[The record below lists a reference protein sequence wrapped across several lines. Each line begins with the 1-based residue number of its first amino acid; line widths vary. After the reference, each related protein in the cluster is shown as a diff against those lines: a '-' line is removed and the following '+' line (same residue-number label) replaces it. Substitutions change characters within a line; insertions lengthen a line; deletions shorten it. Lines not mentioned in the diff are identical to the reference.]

1 MSTKYRRLRRDELEE
16 VRPQF
21 VKFLAVNGIDGAS
34 WTKIKVDDL
43 ARTDA
48 LLLQFSQIVFQGV
61 IDKVEYLLQRSKRDL
76 RTYHCLPDKIIMN
89 GMMIE
94 GTTDL
99 DLSREDISTEEMLHQ
114 MRVSG
119 AAVKL
124 YSGERKYRNDDR
136 DQDIF
141 LLMEQGAL
149 ISDDHLFSTLEGL
162 KG

>member
-1 MSTKYRRLRRDELEE
+1 MSQKYRRLRRDELEE

-34 WTKIKVDDL
+34 WTRIKADDPK
-43 ARTDA
+43 RTDA

-76 RTYHCLPDKIIMN
+76 RTYHCQADKIVMN

-99 DLSREDISTEEMLHQ
+99 DLSNENISPEEMLRQ
-114 MRVSG
+114 MRASG
-119 AAVKL
+119 ASVKL
-124 YSGERKYRNDDR
+124 YAGERKYRDGDR

-149 ISDDHLFSTLEGL
+149 ISDDHMFRTLEKL